1 MANEQTIIQDLL
13 ALPLE
18 ERAKVFEK
26 APQMRNTIE
35 NFLSQTSD
43 FAGLPNAEK
52 VAVRINL
59 GLPSLTEVGSPDKAR
74 YANIMRQA
82 TPLFT
87 GETEKRHAKE
97 LEQYFSGHPFKAA
110 ASFIAKKYVDY
121 YRDFFAPI
129 REGLTPKT
137 SMLELPF
144 GINIDVGTESKMG
157 AISRGFVSAVPGMSS
172 ARPQLPQADFFSI
185 ENAARIATDIALT
198 APFLTAKVVVG
209 AVPAA
214 QSFYQF
220 FLRYPTLAHAAANA
234 TIQGGVI
241 AAYEAMSKE
250 LSKLINTGKI
260 PTVYD
265 LAKSTGQEFA
275 DVIPF
280 LAGLHGLIGVG
291 KGVKSAITPLSAE
304 QFSEAIGAGTKE
316 VLRYLRFPAR
326 GAKIRSAA
334 EVIGEVPATLIMKEV
349 TSPLTLGGR
358 PRIESGKPPVIE
370 PEFKPLTPR

>member
-1 MANEQTIIQDLL
+1 MARDIIQDLL
-13 ALPLE
+13 AIPLE
-18 ERAKVFEK
+18 ERTKVFEK
-26 APQMRNTIE
+26 APQMRDTIE

-43 FAGLPNAEK
+43 FVGLPDAEK
-52 VAVRINL
+52 VVVRANL
-59 GLPSLTEVGSPDKAR
+59 GLPSLTEVGAPSEAR
-74 YANIMRQA
+74 RANIMRQA
-82 TPLFT
+82 TQVLT

-97 LEQYFSGHPFKAA
+97 LEQRFSGHPFKAA
-110 ASFIAKKYVDY
+110 APFIAKTVDY

-129 REGLTPKT
+129 REGLAPKT
-137 SMLELPF
+137 SLFETPF
-144 GINIDVGTESKMG
+144 GNIDVGTESTTG
-157 AISRGFVSAVPGMSS
+157 AISRGVVSAVPGMSG

-185 ENAARIATDIALT
+185 ENTAKIATDIALT
-198 APFLTAKVVVG
+198 APFLTAKIVAS

-214 QSFYQF
+214 QAFYQF
-220 FLRYPTLAHAAANA
+220 FLRYPTLARAAANA

-265 LAKSTGQEFA
+265 LAKSTSQEFA
-275 DVIPF
+275 DVITF

-291 KGVKSAITPLSAE
+291 KCVKSAITPLSAE
-304 QFSEAIGAGTKE
+304 QFSEAVGAGTKE
-316 VLRYLRFPAR
+316 GLRYLRFPAR

-334 EVIGEVPATLIMKEV
+334 EVIGEVPATLITKEV